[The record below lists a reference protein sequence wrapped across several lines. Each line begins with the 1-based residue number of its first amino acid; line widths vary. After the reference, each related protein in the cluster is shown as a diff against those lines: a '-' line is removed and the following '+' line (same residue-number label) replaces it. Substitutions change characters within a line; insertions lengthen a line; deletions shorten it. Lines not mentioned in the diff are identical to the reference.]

1 MRPKWGERNT
11 DSRWEQKGGGGPGP
25 TGVLSAVIR
34 ILEFT
39 LSELFILSEEW
50 HDWTCPNGSLCLL
63 VGNKLKG
70 GKHVSGDIIWA
81 WVEPSLWLEGRR
93 ILSVVQIEWANRET
107 TIEKI
112 TEHFF
117 VKGYGVF
124 VSALV
129 VGGVAESVSF
139 LYAYG
144 D

>member
-1 MRPKWGERNT
+1 M
-11 DSRWEQKGGGGPGP
+11 
-25 TGVLSAVIR
+25 
-34 ILEFT
+34 
-39 LSELFILSEEW
+39 
-50 HDWTCPNGSLCLL
+50 
-63 VGNKLKG
+63 
-70 GKHVSGDIIWA
+70 
-81 WVEPSLWLEGRR
+81 
-93 ILSVVQIEWANRET
+93 SVVQIEWANRET